1 MAAVV
6 AELTK
11 PSDPRSPRG
20 FLSRSR
26 RFVVRV
32 TARMPR
38 KWRWNR
44 KNKVEI
50 GQNMRDI
57 EQAPK
62 IFRERLLALK
72 EAGVLDDPAFKQA
85 VLDAV
90 EEVLA
95 EPKVQ
100 GPEEPC
106 SESSPESGSENW

>member
-1 MAAVV
+1 
-6 AELTK
+6 
-11 PSDPRSPRG
+11 
-20 FLSRSR
+20 
-26 RFVVRV
+26 
-32 TARMPR
+32 
-38 KWRWNR
+38 
-44 KNKVEI
+44 
-50 GQNMRDI
+50 MRDI